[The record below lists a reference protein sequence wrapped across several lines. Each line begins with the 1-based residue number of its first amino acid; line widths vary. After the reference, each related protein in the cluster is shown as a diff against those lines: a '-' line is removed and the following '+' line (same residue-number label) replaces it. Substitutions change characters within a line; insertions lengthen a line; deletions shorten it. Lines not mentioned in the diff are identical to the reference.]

1 MTTPNE
7 HDEDGVDEE
16 FNRLIQGINFD
27 EDEIAQDEVG
37 EDEIG
42 KSDFL
47 IEDPFL
53 SDLPSSNQGLDAPP
67 SRRSAGM
74 GADSSVGAS
83 SEAGGEAGIGP
94 DSGSEIKSDGESDG
108 EPGVDPSSAA
118 GGSLSPDG
126 TVLPE
131 DSSSP
136 SDPLLEDP
144 LPSPDG
150 PPVADGAPGVAGT
163 VKRRCLALILSPI
176 DSAAAL
182 RAALDMVGS
191 PAPVVSFRPGT
202 AVYMEVDLGSPT
214 EASEADEMAALLGED
229 RPLPKEVNDMAILL
243 SKLSAQGAVA
253 LVSWL
258 SEDVSAEE
266 IAATSSEAGSA
277 EDRAEKANGS
287 ASLEGNIVA
296 QRFVSGEP
304 EERLSAGLV
313 LASINLA
320 AEELL
325 LGRITVD
332 EIDSWFNQGPW
343 TGWLKGRGRR
353 R

>member
-27 EDEIAQDEVG
+27 EDEIAKGETGKHEAGKDETSG
-37 EDEIG
+37 
-42 KSDFL
+42 SDFL

-67 SRRSAGM
+67 SLRSAGM
-74 GADSSVGAS
+74 AADPAEDAS
-83 SEAGGEAGIGP
+83 LEPDGEAG
-94 DSGSEIKSDGESDG
+94 SGLDGKSEGELDADRSD
-108 EPGVDPSSAA
+108 VAA
-118 GGSLSPDG
+118 
-126 TVLPE
+126 E
-131 DSSSP
+131 
-136 SDPLLEDP
+136 
-144 LPSPDG
+144 
-150 PPVADGAPGVAGT
+150 T

-176 DSAAAL
+176 DSAPAL

-191 PAPVVSFRPGT
+191 PAPVVAFRPGT
-202 AVYMEVDLGSPT
+202 AVYMEVALGSPT

-258 SEDVSAEE
+258 AEDVSAEE
-266 IAATSSEAGSA
+266 IAGTTGDGATSKA
-277 EDRAEKANGS
+277 DDEKSTGAP
-287 ASLEGNIVA
+287 SLEGNIVA